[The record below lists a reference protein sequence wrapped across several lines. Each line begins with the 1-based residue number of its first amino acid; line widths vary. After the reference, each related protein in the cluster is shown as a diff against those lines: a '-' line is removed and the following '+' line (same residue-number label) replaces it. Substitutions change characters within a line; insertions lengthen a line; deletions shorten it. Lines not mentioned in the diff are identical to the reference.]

1 MSSRDYIRHVV
12 SANTAPNGA
21 RVGDEYFDPVANKL
35 YKVLAINGTTVSSV
49 EVLTSPTGGIPTY
62 TTVLTAKAL
71 FGTVLTIPSFG
82 TYTLGSNDGRQNLE
96 VYVDGYKMVRGIEY
110 AETTNNSITTL
121 VALPVGSTIEYRVLR

>member
-62 TTVLTAKAL
+62 TTVLTAKVL
-71 FGTVLTIPSFG
+71 FGAVLTIPNFG

-96 VYVDGYKMVRGIEY
+96 VYLDGYKLVRGIEY
-110 AETTNNSITTL
+110 AENTNNSIT
-121 VALPVGSTIEYRVLR
+121 ALMAIPVGSTIEYRVLR

>member
-1 MSSRDYIRHVV
+1 
-12 SANTAPNGA
+12 
-21 RVGDEYFDPVANKL
+21 
-35 YKVLAINGTTVSSV
+35 LAINGTTVSSV

-62 TTVLTAKAL
+62 TTVLTDKAL